1 MSPKLYEE
9 AKKREGAIANFLKD
23 IVSIPSLSSQEGDV
37 VKFMAAAMKKMG
49 YDEVVIDGMG
59 NLLGRIGNGPRVI
72 AFDGHCDT
80 VDVGDVTLWN
90 KVKPYPAIIKDGKVY
105 GRGGADQKG
114 GIASSICGIAMLKE
128 LGQVPK
134 DLTIWVVAS
143 VQEEDCDGLCWQYI
157 VKEGKLRPE
166 VVVSTEPTSLQIYH
180 GHRGRMEIEIETKGL
195 SCHGSA
201 PERGVNAVYKMADI
215 IKDIEKLNESLP
227 PTKPLGKGTVTISH
241 IRSTSPSLCAV
252 ADSCTIHLD
261 RRLTL
266 GENEETSVA
275 ELKALPGVK
284 KAGAEVRVLEY
295 SVPSWTGLVY
305 PTKKYYPTWHIPE
318 DTPYVTS
325 AVAGFKAALGE
336 DPNVSYWV
344 FSTNGVSIC
353 GMFGIP
359 VIGFGPGH
367 EKFAHAPNEE
377 IDVEHLTRAA
387 AFYAGFA
394 IEYAKTPVPT
404 KK

>member
-1 MSPKLYEE
+1 MSSMLYNE
-9 AKKREGAIANFLKD
+9 AKKREDALANFLKD

-37 VKFMAAAMKKMG
+37 VKFMAEAMKKLG
-49 YDEVVIDGMG
+49 YDEVKIDGMG
-59 NLLGRIGNGPRVI
+59 NLLGRIGDGPRVI

-80 VDVGDVTLWN
+80 VDVGDLSLWD
-90 KVKPYPAIIKDGKVY
+90 KRKPYPAVIDGGKVY
-105 GRGGADQKG
+105 GRGTSDQKG
-114 GIASSICGIAMLKE
+114 GVASSIYGVAMLKE
-128 LGQVPK
+128 LGLVPK

-157 VKEGKLRPE
+157 VKEGNLRPE

-180 GHRGRMEIEIETKGL
+180 GHRGRMELEIETKGV

-215 IKDIEKLNESLP
+215 IKDVEKLNESLP
-227 PTKPLGKGTVTISH
+227 PNPPLGKGTITISH

-261 RRLTL
+261 RRLGL
-266 GENEETSVA
+266 GETEETVLA
-275 ELKALPGVK
+275 ELKALPGFQ

-295 SVPSWTGLVY
+295 AVPSWTGLTY

-318 DTPYVTS
+318 EAPSVQS
-325 AVAGFKAALGE
+325 AVAGFKDTFGE
-336 DPNVSYWV
+336 DPVVSYWV
-344 FSTNGVSIC
+344 FSTNGVSIA

-367 EKFAHAPNEE
+367 EKFAHFPNEE

-394 IEYAKTPVPT
+394 IEYAKTAVPA
-404 KK
+404 KG

>member
-1 MSPKLYEE
+1 MSTKLYAE
-9 AKKREGAIANFLKD
+9 AKKREDAIANFLKD

-80 VDVGDVTLWN
+80 VDVGDVRLWN
-90 KVKPYPAIIKDGKVY
+90 KVQPYPAVIKDGKVY

-128 LGQVPK
+128 LGMVPK

-318 DTPYVTS
+318 DTPYVQS

-336 DPNVSYWV
+336 NPNVSYWV

-394 IEYAKTPVPT
+394 IEYAKTPVPA